1 VEPLDLTA
9 RPPRSCFEELDG
21 LMLMP
26 RTIDK
31 MRALLPGGNPGVYL
45 INAHIIGISGY
56 LLNRLG
62 VTEDEFRDAVQDAGS
77 DADVAAWLRSR
88 TDVAQYPAINE
99 SLRRLRLKHV
109 EDQEFFRQ
117 LYADVLAADPQL
129 EYIIDIIE
137 ADDRLM
143 FSGQAP

>member
-1 VEPLDLTA
+1 MEPLDLSV
-9 RPPRSCFEELDG
+9 RPPRSCYEELDG
-21 LMLMP
+21 LMVLP

-56 LLNRLG
+56 LLQRLG
-62 VTEDEFRDAVQDAGS
+62 VTEDEFRDAVAAAKD
-77 DADVAAWLRSR
+77 DTDVAAWLAARADKSR
-88 TDVAQYPAINE
+88 YPELNE
-99 SLRRLRLKHV
+99 TMRRLRKKHV
-109 EDQEFFRQ
+109 ADEAFFNK

-129 EYIIDIIE
+129 EYILDIIE

-143 FSGQAP
+143 FGAV